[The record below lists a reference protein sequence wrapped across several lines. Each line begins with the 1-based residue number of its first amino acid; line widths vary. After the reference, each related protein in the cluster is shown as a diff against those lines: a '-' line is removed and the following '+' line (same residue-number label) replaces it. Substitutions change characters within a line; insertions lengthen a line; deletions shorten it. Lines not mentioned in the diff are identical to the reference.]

1 MKTGLLISNK
11 EAVTIFTLVTTAHHR
26 THWQPIHRAVV
37 CDVQKM
43 KQQLLIVLIVIIAVI
58 ILLWKPIKE
67 EFAPVSAVSQ
77 YPYPRQAV
85 IDAEKTVNLVT
96 DAYASTYQGTQIPIG
111 LPPLS
116 SAYERSAIPLSNT
129 IVSPY
134 CCPSEYSSSGG
145 CYCYGYPARW
155 KQW

>member
-11 EAVTIFTLVTTAHHR
+11 EVVTIFTLAAAIAVHHC
-26 THWQPIHRAVV
+26 TPPH
-37 CDVQKM
+37 DVQKM

>member
-1 MKTGLLISNK
+1 MKQLLLLI
-11 EAVTIFTLVTTAHHR
+11 FL
-26 THWQPIHRAVV
+26 
-37 CDVQKM
+37 
-43 KQQLLIVLIVIIAVI
+43 VIIDILI
-58 ILLWKPIKE
+58 IIFLWKHFKE
-67 EFAPVSAVSQ
+67 EGFAPVSAVSQ
-77 YPYPRQAV
+77 YPYPRQAI

-116 SAYERSAIPLSNT
+116 SAYERSSIPLSNT

>member
-1 MKTGLLISNK
+1 MKKLL
-11 EAVTIFTLVTTAHHR
+11 V
-26 THWQPIHRAVV
+26 
-37 CDVQKM
+37 
-43 KQQLLIVLIVIIAVI
+43 LLFLVIIDILI
-58 ILLWKPIKE
+58 IIFLWKPFKE
-67 EFAPVSAVSQ
+67 EGFAPVSAVSQ
-77 YPYPRQAV
+77 YPYPRQAI

-155 KQW
+155 KQQW

>member
-1 MKTGLLISNK
+1 MKKLLLLI
-11 EAVTIFTLVTTAHHR
+11 FL
-26 THWQPIHRAVV
+26 
-37 CDVQKM
+37 
-43 KQQLLIVLIVIIAVI
+43 VIIDILI
-58 ILLWKPIKE
+58 IIICPWKPFKE
-67 EFAPVSAVSQ
+67 GFAPVSAVSQ

-155 KQW
+155 KQQW